1 MELLT
6 VKQLMQLMNCSHQHI
21 NKEILAGRIKAESSV
36 NSNGRK
42 IYLIPLED
50 LEPKLQIK
58 WYRQQGQDLPEKLRK
73 AARKE
78 LRQPAGEKPL
88 EQFSAVQR
96 EEIAKWIDILE
107 DWQRERAQAPSKAE
121 GDRAFCAASAARYG
135 RRLTPDILYRH
146 WNAYR
151 YRDWDGLVDK
161 RGLARKGISETP
173 KEIRDL
179 FEWCYLDEH
188 APSIQKCKEAVE
200 LVVLRELPEL
210 KQQLP
215 AYDTYRRWAKAL
227 SKPVAVYAR
236 EGETA
241 YYDRWEPSVDRLYDD
256 MEPNEYWIAD
266 GHRIDVIT
274 RSEDGREKLR
284 RLTISAIIDAYSGI
298 YVGWCITDNPSSD
311 ATLYA
316 LRKAILKY
324 GLPRYLYVD
333 NGREYLT
340 ADIGGLGHRTKA
352 RKVEIKLPTP
362 ILQRLGITMVNAL
375 PRNGRA
381 KIIERE
387 FRNFTFL
394 SQLFDT
400 YCGSNVVTKPD
411 KLKHMLKAGRIPT
424 DGHLCQV
431 VEDMIEGYFNLLPYN
446 GKIVEN
452 RGIPKLDAYLENL
465 HSVRK
470 ASPEDLTLLLMRSTR
485 LQKVG
490 KNGVYVQVGGQ
501 KIYYS
506 SDELVLQHAEQRVF
520 VRYDPEK
527 MGEVRVYDEN
537 EVYLLTAPMS
547 RDMMLPYGAS
557 KEEIGASVSRQRRRK
572 KLVKQAAAA
581 KRELITARFGE
592 INLLDLWVSAAREA
606 REGRL
611 ETPAGNV
618 IELVTAPDRRQMA
631 ATGTDPDVRPVEI
644 DIMRMIRSNERRS
657 EE

>member
-1 MELLT
+1 MEMLT
-6 VKQLMQLMNCSHQHI
+6 VKQVAELRNCSMRFVRQEI
-21 NKEILAGRIKAESSV
+21 QDRKILAETSTNA
-36 NSNGRK
+36 NGCK
-42 IYLIPLED
+42 MYLIPLEG
-50 LEPKLQIK
+50 LEPRLQIK
-58 WYRQQGQDLPEKLRK
+58 WYKQQGRELPETLKK
-73 AARKE
+73 AKREQKA
-78 LRQPAGEKPL
+78 PVEKPL
-88 EQFSAVQR
+88 EQFSAAQR
-96 EEIAKWIDILE
+96 EEIAQWVKILE

-333 NGREYLT
+333 NGRE
-340 ADIGGLGHRTKA
+340 
-352 RKVEIKLPTP
+352 
-362 ILQRLGITMVNAL
+362 
-375 PRNGRA
+375 
-381 KIIERE
+381 
-387 FRNFTFL
+387 
-394 SQLFDT
+394 
-400 YCGSNVVTKPD
+400 
-411 KLKHMLKAGRIPT
+411 
-424 DGHLCQV
+424 
-431 VEDMIEGYFNLLPYN
+431 
-446 GKIVEN
+446 
-452 RGIPKLDAYLENL
+452 
-465 HSVRK
+465 
-470 ASPEDLTLLLMRSTR
+470 
-485 LQKVG
+485 
-490 KNGVYVQVGGQ
+490 
-501 KIYYS
+501 
-506 SDELVLQHAEQRVF
+506 
-520 VRYDPEK
+520 
-527 MGEVRVYDEN
+527 
-537 EVYLLTAPMS
+537 
-547 RDMMLPYGAS
+547 
-557 KEEIGASVSRQRRRK
+557 
-572 KLVKQAAAA
+572 
-581 KRELITARFGE
+581 
-592 INLLDLWVSAAREA
+592 
-606 REGRL
+606 
-611 ETPAGNV
+611 
-618 IELVTAPDRRQMA
+618 
-631 ATGTDPDVRPVEI
+631 
-644 DIMRMIRSNERRS
+644 
-657 EE
+657 